1 MTRFALTTIALLT
14 LLAAAASAQDW
25 DSYEISPTEI
35 RDGIWWMR
43 GVGGNVVMS
52 AGDDGALLVDGE
64 YEQMGEK
71 LAAAVRETTGDGPAY
86 VISTHWHYD
95 HVGGNA
101 ALAAAGA
108 TIVAHENVRRRMA
121 VEQTIELLEHVQPA
135 SPPAALPAITFTDSL
150 TLRFNGEEIVVFHP
164 APAHTDGDAI
174 VHFLGA
180 NVIHAGDV
188 YFNCGYPFIDTS
200 CGGRI
205 DGVIDAVD
213 AILALCDDETVIVP
227 GHGPLADRAD
237 LKTYRGVLAG
247 FRDAIAPLKAAGM
260 SLEEAQAAGA
270 TAEIDALWGDKM
282 FPPDLFTSMVYLTL
296 DP

>member
-64 YEQMGEK
+64 YEQMG
-71 LAAAVRETTGDGPAY
+71 
-86 VISTHWHYD
+86 
-95 HVGGNA
+95 
-101 ALAAAGA
+101 
-108 TIVAHENVRRRMA
+108 ENVRRRMA